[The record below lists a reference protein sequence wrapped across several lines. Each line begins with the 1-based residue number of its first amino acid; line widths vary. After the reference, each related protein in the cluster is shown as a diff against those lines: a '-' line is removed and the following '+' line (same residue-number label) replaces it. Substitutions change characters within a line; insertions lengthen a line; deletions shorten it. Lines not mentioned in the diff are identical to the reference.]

1 MGIYRMVT
9 KNINQKRIMK
19 KDPEFKKCWALKNL
33 QPLEKITNIK
43 KSNHF

>member
-19 KDPEFKKCWALKNL
+19 KERY
-33 QPLEKITNIK
+33 IIK
-43 KSNHF
+43 KRPEICPLCLDIRLWKKR